1 MTWLT
6 HKWSWIC
13 SVCHNHNPVLSSF
26 MICHR
31 VCNKSNMTVH
41 NVEQELLTLPEHLSA
56 HLMWPSVYISNDL
69 LKENLSYWAETKSG
83 TYRWT
88 WVKLNAP
95 PPMLGG
101 GGIKSSMSHFSVT
114 TVTGE
119 INSITLPKKT
129 ISAKGFSRANEKLAL
144 IVVNEKKIN
153 QCLINL
159 FIDFCTQQNNRHGN
173 RPKHTH

>member
-1 MTWLT
+1 
-6 HKWSWIC
+6 
-13 SVCHNHNPVLSSF
+13 
-26 MICHR
+26 
-31 VCNKSNMTVH
+31 
-41 NVEQELLTLPEHLSA
+41 
-56 HLMWPSVYISNDL
+56 
-69 LKENLSYWAETKSG
+69 
-83 TYRWT
+83 
-88 WVKLNAP
+88 
-95 PPMLGG
+95 MLGG